1 MPGRN
6 LELGAIQAHIL
17 YHATVKPVYGSWMAE
32 ELVRHGFSLSY
43 GTLYPMLHR
52 MQQEGLLECR
62 EQRDGRQVRKY
73 YTATEQGHQE
83 LEQVRHLIRELY
95 QEIVVEAHM
104 AHSSQSKLEGDETC

>member
-1 MPGRN
+1 MSERN

-17 YHATVKPVYGSWMAE
+17 YHATVQPVYGSWLAE
-32 ELVRHGFSLSY
+32 ELARHGFSLSY

-83 LEQVRHLIRELY
+83 LEQIRRLVRELY
-95 QEIVVEAHM
+95 QEIVVEAQEPH
-104 AHSSQSKLEGDETC
+104 ASHFKSEGDETW